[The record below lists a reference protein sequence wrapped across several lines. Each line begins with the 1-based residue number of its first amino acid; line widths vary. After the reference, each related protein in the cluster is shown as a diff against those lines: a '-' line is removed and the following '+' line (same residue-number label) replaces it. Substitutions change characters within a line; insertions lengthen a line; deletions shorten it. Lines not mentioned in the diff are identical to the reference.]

1 MKLHLKWKAM
11 MLFLAIA
18 AAGILA
24 ACSAGGQEPP
34 PSQEPAPAPV
44 PGQEQEIDPDKEVL
58 VYAQLLGS
66 NAVDAPRRDLIDRFN
81 RSHDDVQIVVKD
93 YSYSETD
100 DQGPDRLLVEMAAG
114 QVPDIIDLGG
124 PLPFH
129 QMVKKGYLEDLWPYI
144 ENDPEL
150 GREGVLEAPLKLSEV
165 DGGLY
170 MLFGSVGIETLIGS
184 AEVVG
189 DRTSWTLRD
198 LQDAFAAMPEGSTV
212 LSFDTSRSA
221 ISGSL
226 LRYAAGA
233 YVDREAGTCSF
244 DDPSFRSM
252 LEFIQTFPTDDEVN
266 KETAGLGDAWDAL
279 IEEARARQRK
289 GLQLL
294 EELTYLSLDRLAYWD
309 ALWGGRCAF
318 VGYPVEDG
326 SVGSMFRP
334 GGPQLGISSSCGNKE
349 AAWEFVRTVMTDP
362 PGQQSCIPLER
373 DSYEVKK
380 NTAMTVKTILD
391 INYVTNEELTA
402 PPLTEERVREFEE
415 FFNSIDK
422 ICIWDI
428 SLMNLIHEICDPY
441 FAGAKDLDETIRL
454 LQNRVGL
461 YLNEQK

>member
-129 QMVKKGYLEDLWPYI
+129 QMVKKGYLKDLWPYI

-170 MLFGSVGIETLIGS
+170 MLFGAVEIETLVS
-184 AEVVG
+184 SPELVG

-212 LSFDTSRSA
+212 LAFNDSRDWVATS
-221 ISGSL
+221 L
-226 LRYAAGA
+226 MRYSVGA

-244 DDPSFRSM
+244 DSPSFRSM
-252 LEFIQTFPTDDEVN
+252 MEFVQMFPSSEEVEE
-266 KETAGLGDAWDAL
+266 ETAGLDVTDIWR
-279 IEEARARQRK
+279 EARARQQK

-294 EELTYLSLDRLAYWD
+294 EEVSLTVDDLPALDAQ
-309 ALWGGRCAF
+309 WGGRCALI
-318 VGYPVEDG
+318 GYPMEDG
-326 SVGSMFRP
+326 SGGSIFRP
-334 GGPQLGISSSCGNKE
+334 RGPQLGISSSCGNKE

-402 PPLTEERVREFEE
+402 PPLTEERVRECEE
-415 FFNSIDK
+415 FFNSVDK
-422 ICIWDI
+422 IDIWDG
-428 SLMNLIHEICDPY
+428 SLFFLIREICDPY
-441 FAGAKDLDETIRL
+441 FAGARDLDETIRL

-461 YLNEQK
+461 YLNEQM

>member
-1 MKLHLKWKAM
+1 MKSQNNRS
-11 MLFLAIA
+11 LALTFVL
-18 AAGILA
+18 LA
-24 ACSAGGQEPP
+24 LLLTACSAGGQEPP

-58 VYAQLLGS
+58 VFAQLSGS
-66 NAVDAPRRDLIDRFN
+66 NSERSVRRDVIDRFN

-93 YSYSETD
+93 YSLTATD
-100 DQGPDRLLVEMAAG
+100 GQGPDRLLVEMAAG

-124 PLPFH
+124 SLPLY

-150 GREGVLEAPLKLSEV
+150 GREGVLENPLKLSEV

-170 MLFGSVGIETLIGS
+170 MLFGRVEISTIVSSPEL
-184 AEVVG
+184 VG
-189 DRTSWTLRD
+189 DRTGWTLQELR
-198 LQDAFAAMPEGSTV
+198 DAFAAMPEGSTIM
-212 LSFDTSRSA
+212 SFNTSREEIAGFLMRYSA
-221 ISGSL
+221 E
-226 LRYAAGA
+226 A

-244 DDPSFRSM
+244 DDPSFRSLMEFVQM
-252 LEFIQTFPTDDEVN
+252 LPSVEEVEEEIGGIDFIDVMR
-266 KETAGLGDAWDAL
+266 DA
-279 IEEARARQRK
+279 RSRQQK

-294 EELTYLSLDRLAYWD
+294 EEIDLTFRELQIQDM
-309 ALWGGRCAF
+309 LWGGRCALI
-318 VGYPVEDG
+318 GYPTEDG
-326 SVGSMFRP
+326 SGGSTFRP
-334 GGPQLGISSSCGNKE
+334 RGPQLGISATCGNKE
-349 AAWEFVRTVMTDP
+349 AAWEFVRTVMTNPVSSLTD
-362 PGQQSCIPLER
+362 IPLKR
-373 DSYEVKK
+373 DQYEMKR
-380 NTAMTVKTILD
+380 NAAMTVKAPLD
-391 INYVTNEELTA
+391 ADPVTHEEITA

-461 YLNEQK
+461 YLNEQM

>member
-58 VYAQLLGS
+58 VFAQLSGS
-66 NAVDAPRRDLIDRFN
+66 NADRSVRRDLIDRFN

-170 MLFGSVGIETLIGS
+170 MLFGAVEIETLVS
-184 AEVVG
+184 SPELVG
-189 DRTSWTLRD
+189 DRTSWTFQELRD
-198 LQDAFAAMPEGSTV
+198 AFDAMPEGSTV
-212 LSFDTSRSA
+212 LAFNDSRDWVATS
-221 ISGSL
+221 L
-226 LRYAAGA
+226 MRYSVGA

-244 DDPSFRSM
+244 DSPSFRSM
-252 LEFIQTFPTDDEVN
+252 MEFVQMFPSSEEVEE
-266 KETAGLGDAWDAL
+266 ETAGLGVTDIWR
-279 IEEARARQRK
+279 EARARQQK

-294 EELTYLSLDRLAYWD
+294 EEVSLTVDDLPALDAQ
-309 ALWGGRCAF
+309 WGGRCALI
-318 VGYPVEDG
+318 GYPMEDG
-326 SVGSMFRP
+326 SGGSIFRP
-334 GGPQLGISSSCGNKE
+334 RGPQLGISSSCGNKE

-415 FFNSIDK
+415 FFNSVDK
-422 ICIWDI
+422 IDIWDG
-428 SLMNLIHEICDPY
+428 SLFFLIREICDPY
-441 FAGAKDLDETIRL
+441 FAGARDLDETIRL

-461 YLNEQK
+461 YLNEQM

>member
-18 AAGILA
+18 AAGILT
-24 ACSAGGQEPP
+24 ACGAGGQEPP
-34 PSQEPAPAPV
+34 PSQEPAPAPVV

-170 MLFGSVGIETLIGS
+170 MLFGAVEIEPLVS
-184 AEVVG
+184 SPELVG
-189 DRTSWTLRD
+189 DRTSWTFQELRD
-198 LQDAFAAMPEGSTV
+198 AFDAMPEGSTV
-212 LSFDTSRSA
+212 LAFNDSRDWVATS
-221 ISGSL
+221 L
-226 LRYAAGA
+226 MRYSVGA

-244 DDPSFRSM
+244 DSPSFRSM
-252 LEFIQTFPTDDEVN
+252 MEFVQMFPSSEEVEE
-266 KETAGLGDAWDAL
+266 ETAGLDVTDIWR
-279 IEEARARQRK
+279 EARARQQK

-294 EELTYLSLDRLAYWD
+294 EEVSLTVDDLPALDAQ
-309 ALWGGRCAF
+309 WGGRCALI
-318 VGYPVEDG
+318 GYPMEDG
-326 SVGSMFRP
+326 SGGSIFRP
-334 GGPQLGISSSCGNKE
+334 RGPQLGISSSCGNKE

-415 FFNSIDK
+415 FFNSVDK
-422 ICIWDI
+422 IDIWDG
-428 SLMNLIHEICDPY
+428 SLFFLIREICDPSC
-441 FAGAKDLDETIRL
+441 AGARDLDETIRL

-461 YLNEQK
+461 YLSEQM

>member
-18 AAGILA
+18 AAGILT
-24 ACSAGGQEPP
+24 ACGAGGQEPP

-44 PGQEQEIDPDKEVL
+44 PGQEQETDPNKEVL
-58 VYAQLLGS
+58 VFAQLSGS
-66 NAVDAPRRDLIDRFN
+66 NSERSVRRDVIDRFN

-93 YSYSETD
+93 YSLTATD
-100 DQGPDRLLVEMAAG
+100 DQGPDRLLVEMASG

-124 PLPFH
+124 SLPLY

-349 AAWEFVRTVMTDP
+349 AAWEFVRTVMTNLSDS
-362 PGQQSCIPLER
+362 QSVIPLER
-373 DSYEVKK
+373 DAYEVKK

-402 PPLTEERVREFEE
+402 PPLTEERVREFED

-422 ICIWDI
+422 ICIWDL
-428 SLMNLIHEICDPY
+428 SLMNLIREICDPY
-441 FAGAKDLDETIRL
+441 FAGATDLDETIRL

-461 YLNEQK
+461 YLSEQM

>member
-18 AAGILA
+18 AAGILT

-34 PSQEPAPAPV
+34 PSQEPAPAPA

-58 VYAQLLGS
+58 VFAQLSGS
-66 NAVDAPRRDLIDRFN
+66 NSERSVRRDVIDRFN

-93 YSYSETD
+93 YSLTATD
-100 DQGPDRLLVEMAAG
+100 DQGPDRLLVEMASG

-124 PLPFH
+124 SLPLY

-349 AAWEFVRTVMTDP
+349 AAWEFVRTVMTNLSDS
-362 PGQQSCIPLER
+362 QSVIPLER
-373 DSYEVKK
+373 DAYEVKK

-402 PPLTEERVREFEE
+402 PPLTEERVREFED

-422 ICIWDI
+422 ICIWDL
-428 SLMNLIHEICDPY
+428 SLMNLIREICDPY
-441 FAGAKDLDETIRL
+441 FAGATDLDETIRL

-461 YLNEQK
+461 YLSEQM

>member
-18 AAGILA
+18 AAGILT

-58 VYAQLLGS
+58 VFAQLTGS
-66 NAVDAPRRDLIDRFN
+66 NSDQTVRRDVIDRFN

-93 YSYSETD
+93 YSYSATD
-100 DQGPDRLLVEMAAG
+100 GQGPDRLLVEMASG

-124 PLPFH
+124 PLPLY

-150 GREGVLEAPLKLSEV
+150 GREGVLENPLKLSEV

-170 MLFGSVGIETLIGS
+170 MLFGKVEINTMVSSPEL
-184 AEVVG
+184 VG
-189 DRTSWTLRD
+189 DRTGWTLQELR
-198 LQDAFAAMPEGSTV
+198 DAFAAMPEGSTV
-212 LSFDTSRSA
+212 LSFNTSREEIA
-221 ISGSL
+221 GSL
-226 LRYAAGA
+226 LRYSADA

-244 DDPSFRSM
+244 DDPSFRSLMEFVQM
-252 LEFIQTFPTDDEVN
+252 LP
-266 KETAGLGDAWDAL
+266 G
-279 IEEARARQRK
+279 IEEVEEEIGGIDYIDVLRDARSRQQK

-294 EELTYLSLDRLAYWD
+294 EEIDLTFRELQLQDM
-309 ALWGGRCAF
+309 LWGGRCALI
-318 VGYPVEDG
+318 GYPTEDG
-326 SVGSMFRP
+326 SNGSTFRP
-334 GGPQLGISSSCGNKE
+334 RGPQLGISASCENKE
-349 AAWEFVRTVMTDP
+349 AAWEFVRTVMTGPAGSLTDT
-362 PGQQSCIPLER
+362 PLKREQ
-373 DSYEVKK
+373 YEIKR
-380 NTAMTVKTILD
+380 NTSMTVKAPVD
-391 INYVTNEELTA
+391 FDPVTHEEITA
-402 PPLTEERVREFEE
+402 PPLTEERAREFDD

-422 ICIWDI
+422 IEIWDGP
-428 SLMNLIHEICDPY
+428 LMNLIYEICDPY

-461 YLNEQK
+461 YLSEQV

>member
-170 MLFGSVGIETLIGS
+170 MLFGAVEIETLVS
-184 AEVVG
+184 SPELVG
-189 DRTSWTLRD
+189 DRTSWTFQELRD
-198 LQDAFAAMPEGSTV
+198 AFDAMPEGSTV
-212 LSFDTSRSA
+212 LAFNDSRDWVATS
-221 ISGSL
+221 L
-226 LRYAAGA
+226 MRYSVGA

-244 DDPSFRSM
+244 DSPSFRSM
-252 LEFIQTFPTDDEVN
+252 MEFVQMFPSSEEVEE
-266 KETAGLGDAWDAL
+266 ETAGLDVTDIWR
-279 IEEARARQRK
+279 EARARQQK

-294 EELTYLSLDRLAYWD
+294 EEVSLTVDDLPALDAQ
-309 ALWGGRCAF
+309 WGGRCALI
-318 VGYPVEDG
+318 GYPMEDG
-326 SVGSMFRP
+326 SGGSIFRP
-334 GGPQLGISSSCGNKE
+334 RGPQLGISSSCGNKE

-415 FFNSIDK
+415 FFNSVDK
-422 ICIWDI
+422 IDIWDG
-428 SLMNLIHEICDPY
+428 SLFFLIREICDPY
-441 FAGAKDLDETIRL
+441 FAGARDLDETIRL

-461 YLNEQK
+461 YLNEQM

>member
-1 MKLHLKWKAM
+1 MKLRIKWKAM

-18 AAGILA
+18 AAGILT
-24 ACSAGGQEPP
+24 ACGAGGQEPP

-58 VYAQLLGS
+58 VFAQLSGS
-66 NAVDAPRRDLIDRFN
+66 NSDQTVRRDVIDRFN

-93 YSYSETD
+93 YSYSATD
-100 DQGPDRLLVEMAAG
+100 GQGPDRLLVEMAAG
-114 QVPDIIDLGG
+114 QVPDIINLGG
-124 PLPFH
+124 SLPLY

-150 GREGVLEAPLKLSEV
+150 GREGVLENPLKLSEV

-170 MLFGSVGIETLIGS
+170 MLFGRVEISTIVSSPEL
-184 AEVVG
+184 VG
-189 DRTSWTLRD
+189 DRTGWTLQELR
-198 LQDAFAAMPEGSTV
+198 DAFAAMPEGSTIM
-212 LSFDTSRSA
+212 SFNTSREEIAGFLMRYSA
-221 ISGSL
+221 E
-226 LRYAAGA
+226 A

-244 DDPSFRSM
+244 DDPSFRSLMEFVQM
-252 LEFIQTFPTDDEVN
+252 LPSVEEVEEEIGGIDFIDVMR
-266 KETAGLGDAWDAL
+266 DA
-279 IEEARARQRK
+279 RSRQQK

-294 EELTYLSLDRLAYWD
+294 EEIDLTFRELQIQDM
-309 ALWGGRCAF
+309 LWGGRCALI
-318 VGYPVEDG
+318 GYPTEDG
-326 SVGSMFRP
+326 SGGSTFRP
-334 GGPQLGISSSCGNKE
+334 RGPQLGISATCGNKE
-349 AAWEFVRTVMTDP
+349 AAWEFVRTVMTNPVSSLTDM
-362 PGQQSCIPLER
+362 PLKR
-373 DSYEVKK
+373 DQYEMKR
-380 NTAMTVKTILD
+380 NAAMTVKAPLD
-391 INYVTNEELTA
+391 ADPVTHEEITA

-461 YLNEQK
+461 YLNEQM

>member
-1 MKLHLKWKAM
+1 MKLRIKWKALV
-11 MLFLAIA
+11 LFLAIA

-170 MLFGSVGIETLIGS
+170 MLFGAVEIETLVS
-184 AEVVG
+184 SPELVG
-189 DRTSWTLRD
+189 DRTSWTFQELRD
-198 LQDAFAAMPEGSTV
+198 AFDAMPEGSTV
-212 LSFDTSRSA
+212 LAFNDSRDWVATS
-221 ISGSL
+221 L
-226 LRYAAGA
+226 MRYSVGA

-244 DDPSFRSM
+244 DSPSFRSM
-252 LEFIQTFPTDDEVN
+252 MEFVQMFPSSEEVEE
-266 KETAGLGDAWDAL
+266 ETAGLDVTDIWR
-279 IEEARARQRK
+279 EARARQQK

-294 EELTYLSLDRLAYWD
+294 EEVSLTVDDLPALDAQ
-309 ALWGGRCAF
+309 WGGRCALI
-318 VGYPVEDG
+318 GYPMEDG
-326 SVGSMFRP
+326 SGGSIFRP
-334 GGPQLGISSSCGNKE
+334 RGPQLGISSSCGNKE

-415 FFNSIDK
+415 FFNSVDK
-422 ICIWDI
+422 IDIWDG
-428 SLMNLIHEICDPY
+428 SLFFLIREICDPY
-441 FAGAKDLDETIRL
+441 FAGARDLDETIRL

-461 YLNEQK
+461 YLSEQM

>member
-18 AAGILA
+18 AAGILT
-24 ACSAGGQEPP
+24 ACGAGGQEPP
-34 PSQEPAPAPV
+34 PSQEPAPAPVV

-170 MLFGSVGIETLIGS
+170 MLFGAVEIETLVS
-184 AEVVG
+184 SPELVG
-189 DRTSWTLRD
+189 DRTSWTFQELRD
-198 LQDAFAAMPEGSTV
+198 AFDAMPEGSTV
-212 LSFDTSRSA
+212 LAFNDSRDWVATS
-221 ISGSL
+221 L
-226 LRYAAGA
+226 MRYSVGA

-244 DDPSFRSM
+244 DSPSFRSM
-252 LEFIQTFPTDDEVN
+252 MEFVQMFPSSEEVEE
-266 KETAGLGDAWDAL
+266 ETAGLDVTDIWR
-279 IEEARARQRK
+279 EARARQQK

-294 EELTYLSLDRLAYWD
+294 EEVSLTVDDLPALDAQ
-309 ALWGGRCAF
+309 WGGRCALI
-318 VGYPVEDG
+318 GYPMEDG
-326 SVGSMFRP
+326 SGGSIFRP
-334 GGPQLGISSSCGNKE
+334 RGPQLGISSSCGNKE

-415 FFNSIDK
+415 FFNSVDK
-422 ICIWDI
+422 IDIWDG
-428 SLMNLIHEICDPY
+428 SLFFLIREICDPY
-441 FAGAKDLDETIRL
+441 FAGARDLDETIRL

-461 YLNEQK
+461 YLNEQM

>member
-170 MLFGSVGIETLIGS
+170 MLFGAVEIETLVS
-184 AEVVG
+184 SPELVG

-212 LSFDTSRSA
+212 LAFNDSRDWVATS
-221 ISGSL
+221 L
-226 LRYAAGA
+226 MRYSVGA

-244 DDPSFRSM
+244 DSPSFRSM
-252 LEFIQTFPTDDEVN
+252 MEFVQMFPSSEEVEE
-266 KETAGLGDAWDAL
+266 ETAGLDVTDIWR
-279 IEEARARQRK
+279 EARARQQK

-294 EELTYLSLDRLAYWD
+294 EEVSLTVDDLPALDAQ
-309 ALWGGRCAF
+309 WGGRCALI
-318 VGYPVEDG
+318 GYPMEDG
-326 SVGSMFRP
+326 SGGSIFRP
-334 GGPQLGISSSCGNKE
+334 RGPQLGISSSCGNKE

-415 FFNSIDK
+415 FFNSVDK
-422 ICIWDI
+422 IDIWDG
-428 SLMNLIHEICDPY
+428 SLFFLIREICDPY
-441 FAGAKDLDETIRL
+441 FAGARDLDETIRL

-461 YLNEQK
+461 YLNEQM

>member
-170 MLFGSVGIETLIGS
+170 MLFGAVEIETLVS
-184 AEVVG
+184 SPELVG
-189 DRTSWTLRD
+189 DRTSWTFQELRD
-198 LQDAFAAMPEGSTV
+198 AFDAMPEGSTV
-212 LSFDTSRSA
+212 LAFNDSRDWVATS
-221 ISGSL
+221 L
-226 LRYAAGA
+226 MRYSVGA

-244 DDPSFRSM
+244 DSPSFRSM
-252 LEFIQTFPTDDEVN
+252 MEFVQMFPSSEEVEE
-266 KETAGLGDAWDAL
+266 ETAGLGVTDIWR
-279 IEEARARQRK
+279 EARARQQK

-294 EELTYLSLDRLAYWD
+294 EEVSLTVDDLPALDAQ
-309 ALWGGRCAF
+309 WGGRCALI
-318 VGYPVEDG
+318 GYPMEDG
-326 SVGSMFRP
+326 SGGSIFRP
-334 GGPQLGISSSCGNKE
+334 RGPQLGISSSCGNKE

-415 FFNSIDK
+415 FFNSVDK
-422 ICIWDI
+422 IDIWDG
-428 SLMNLIHEICDPY
+428 SLFFLIREICDPY
-441 FAGAKDLDETIRL
+441 FAGARDLDETIRL

-461 YLNEQK
+461 YLNEQM

>member
-58 VYAQLLGS
+58 VFAQLSGS
-66 NAVDAPRRDLIDRFN
+66 NSERSVRRDVIDRFN

-93 YSYSETD
+93 YSLTATD

-170 MLFGSVGIETLIGS
+170 MLFGAVEIETLVS
-184 AEVVG
+184 SPELVG
-189 DRTSWTLRD
+189 DRTSWTFQELRD
-198 LQDAFAAMPEGSTV
+198 AFDAMPEGSTV
-212 LSFDTSRSA
+212 LAFNDSRDWVATS
-221 ISGSL
+221 L
-226 LRYAAGA
+226 MRYSVGA

-244 DDPSFRSM
+244 DSPSFRSM
-252 LEFIQTFPTDDEVN
+252 MEFVQMFPSSEEVEE
-266 KETAGLGDAWDAL
+266 ETAGLDVTDIWR
-279 IEEARARQRK
+279 EARARQQK

-294 EELTYLSLDRLAYWD
+294 EEVSLTVDDLPALDAQ
-309 ALWGGRCAF
+309 WGGRCALI
-318 VGYPVEDG
+318 GYPMEDG
-326 SVGSMFRP
+326 SGGSIFRP
-334 GGPQLGISSSCGNKE
+334 RGPQLGISSSCGNKE

-415 FFNSIDK
+415 FFNSVDK
-422 ICIWDI
+422 IDIWDG
-428 SLMNLIHEICDPY
+428 SLFFLIREICDPY
-441 FAGAKDLDETIRL
+441 FAGARDLDETIRL

-461 YLNEQK
+461 YLSEQM

>member
-129 QMVKKGYLEDLWPYI
+129 QMVKKGYLKDLWPYI

-170 MLFGSVGIETLIGS
+170 MLFGAVEIETLVS
-184 AEVVG
+184 SPELVG

-212 LSFDTSRSA
+212 LAFNDSRDWVATS
-221 ISGSL
+221 L
-226 LRYAAGA
+226 MRYSVGA

-244 DDPSFRSM
+244 DSPSFRSM
-252 LEFIQTFPTDDEVN
+252 MEFVQMFPSSEEVEE
-266 KETAGLGDAWDAL
+266 ETAGLDVTDIWR
-279 IEEARARQRK
+279 EARARQQK

-294 EELTYLSLDRLAYWD
+294 EEVSLTVDDLPALDAQ
-309 ALWGGRCAF
+309 WGGRCALI
-318 VGYPVEDG
+318 GYPMEDG
-326 SVGSMFRP
+326 SGGSIFRP
-334 GGPQLGISSSCGNKE
+334 RGPQLGISSSCGNKE

-415 FFNSIDK
+415 FFNSVDK
-422 ICIWDI
+422 IDIWDG
-428 SLMNLIHEICDPY
+428 SLFFLIREICDPY
-441 FAGAKDLDETIRL
+441 FAGARDLDETIRL

-461 YLNEQK
+461 YLNEQM

>member
-44 PGQEQEIDPDKEVL
+44 PGQEPEIDPDKEVL

-170 MLFGSVGIETLIGS
+170 MLFGAVEIETLVS
-184 AEVVG
+184 SPELVG
-189 DRTSWTLRD
+189 DRTSWTFQELRD
-198 LQDAFAAMPEGSTV
+198 AFDAMPEGSTV
-212 LSFDTSRSA
+212 LAFNDSRDWVATS
-221 ISGSL
+221 L
-226 LRYAAGA
+226 MRYSVGA

-244 DDPSFRSM
+244 DSPSFRSM
-252 LEFIQTFPTDDEVN
+252 MEFVQMFPSSEEVEE
-266 KETAGLGDAWDAL
+266 ETAGLDVTDIWR
-279 IEEARARQRK
+279 EARARQQK

-294 EELTYLSLDRLAYWD
+294 EEVSLTVDDLPALDAQ
-309 ALWGGRCAF
+309 WGGRCALI
-318 VGYPVEDG
+318 GYPMEDG
-326 SVGSMFRP
+326 SGGSIFRP
-334 GGPQLGISSSCGNKE
+334 RGPQLGISSSCGNKE

-415 FFNSIDK
+415 FFNSVDK
-422 ICIWDI
+422 IDIWDG
-428 SLMNLIHEICDPY
+428 SLFFLIREICDPY
-441 FAGAKDLDETIRL
+441 FAGARDLDETIRL

-461 YLNEQK
+461 YLNEQM

>member
-1 MKLHLKWKAM
+1 MKLHLKWKALV
-11 MLFLAIA
+11 LFLAIA

-129 QMVKKGYLEDLWPYI
+129 QMVKKGYLKDLWPYI

-170 MLFGSVGIETLIGS
+170 MLFGAVEIETLVS
-184 AEVVG
+184 SPELVG

-212 LSFDTSRSA
+212 LAFNDSRDWVATS
-221 ISGSL
+221 L
-226 LRYAAGA
+226 MRYSVGA

-244 DDPSFRSM
+244 DSPSFRSM
-252 LEFIQTFPTDDEVN
+252 MEFVQMFPSSEEVEE
-266 KETAGLGDAWDAL
+266 ETAGLDVTDIWR
-279 IEEARARQRK
+279 EARARQQK

-294 EELTYLSLDRLAYWD
+294 EEVSLTVDDLPALDAQ
-309 ALWGGRCAF
+309 WGGRCALI
-318 VGYPVEDG
+318 GYPMEDG
-326 SVGSMFRP
+326 SGGSIFRP
-334 GGPQLGISSSCGNKE
+334 RGPQLGISSSCGNKE

-415 FFNSIDK
+415 FFNSVDK
-422 ICIWDI
+422 IDIWDG
-428 SLMNLIHEICDPY
+428 SLFFLIREICDPY
-441 FAGAKDLDETIRL
+441 FAGARDLDETIRL

-461 YLNEQK
+461 YLNEQM

>member
-18 AAGILA
+18 AAGILT

-58 VYAQLLGS
+58 VFAQLSGS
-66 NAVDAPRRDLIDRFN
+66 NADRSVRRDVIDRFN

-93 YSYSETD
+93 YSLTATD
-100 DQGPDRLLVEMAAG
+100 DQGPDRLLVEMSAG

-124 PLPFH
+124 SLPFH

-150 GREGVLEAPLKLSEV
+150 GREGVLENPLKLSEV

-170 MLFGSVGIETLIGS
+170 MLFGAVEIETLIGS

-233 YVDREAGTCSF
+233 YVDREAVLPREYRKAVILKSGICLPTIAV
-244 DDPSFRSM
+244 DGVVAGVWNLKKKEPVV
-252 LEFIQTFPTDDEVN
+252 EFFTSQPRALQQEALARVEQIGWG
-266 KETAGLGDAWDAL
+266 TAG
-279 IEEARARQRK
+279 
-289 GLQLL
+289 
-294 EELTYLSLDRLAYWD
+294 RL
-309 ALWGGRCAF
+309 
-318 VGYPVEDG
+318 
-326 SVGSMFRP
+326 
-334 GGPQLGISSSCGNKE
+334 
-349 AAWEFVRTVMTDP
+349 
-362 PGQQSCIPLER
+362 
-373 DSYEVKK
+373 
-380 NTAMTVKTILD
+380 
-391 INYVTNEELTA
+391 
-402 PPLTEERVREFEE
+402 
-415 FFNSIDK
+415 
-422 ICIWDI
+422 
-428 SLMNLIHEICDPY
+428 
-441 FAGAKDLDETIRL
+441 
-454 LQNRVGL
+454 
-461 YLNEQK
+461 

>member
-150 GREGVLEAPLKLSEV
+150 GREGVLENPLKLSEV

-170 MLFGSVGIETLIGS
+170 MLFGKVEINTMVSSPEL
-184 AEVVG
+184 VG
-189 DRTSWTLRD
+189 DRTGWTLQELR
-198 LQDAFAAMPEGSTV
+198 DAFAAMPEGSTV
-212 LSFDTSRSA
+212 LSFNTSREEIA
-221 ISGSL
+221 GSL
-226 LRYAAGA
+226 LRYSADA

-244 DDPSFRSM
+244 DDPSFRSLMEFVQM
-252 LEFIQTFPTDDEVN
+252 LP
-266 KETAGLGDAWDAL
+266 G
-279 IEEARARQRK
+279 IEEVEEEIGGIDYIDVLRDARSRQQK

-294 EELTYLSLDRLAYWD
+294 EEIDLTFRELQLQDM
-309 ALWGGRCAF
+309 LWGGRCALI
-318 VGYPVEDG
+318 GYPTEDG
-326 SVGSMFRP
+326 SNGSTFRP
-334 GGPQLGISSSCGNKE
+334 RGPQLGISASCENKE
-349 AAWEFVRTVMTDP
+349 AAWEFVRTVMTGPAGSLTDT
-362 PGQQSCIPLER
+362 PLKREQ
-373 DSYEVKK
+373 YEIKR
-380 NTAMTVKTILD
+380 NTSMTVKAPVD
-391 INYVTNEELTA
+391 FDPVTHEEITA
-402 PPLTEERVREFEE
+402 PPLTEERAREFDD

-422 ICIWDI
+422 IEIWDGP
-428 SLMNLIHEICDPY
+428 LMNLIYEICDPY
-441 FAGAKDLDETIRL
+441 FAGARDLDETIRL

-461 YLNEQK
+461 YLSEQM

>member
-18 AAGILA
+18 AAGILT

-44 PGQEQEIDPDKEVL
+44 PGQEPEIDPDKEVL

-170 MLFGSVGIETLIGS
+170 MLFGAVEIETLVS
-184 AEVVG
+184 SPELVG
-189 DRTSWTLRD
+189 DRTSWTFQELRD
-198 LQDAFAAMPEGSTV
+198 AFDAMPEGSTV
-212 LSFDTSRSA
+212 LAFNDSRDWVATS
-221 ISGSL
+221 L
-226 LRYAAGA
+226 MRYSVGA

-244 DDPSFRSM
+244 DSPSFRSM
-252 LEFIQTFPTDDEVN
+252 MEFVQMFPSSEEVEE
-266 KETAGLGDAWDAL
+266 ETAGLDVTDIWR
-279 IEEARARQRK
+279 EARARQQK

-294 EELTYLSLDRLAYWD
+294 EEVSLTVDDLPALDAQ
-309 ALWGGRCAF
+309 WGGRCALI
-318 VGYPVEDG
+318 GYPMEDG
-326 SVGSMFRP
+326 SGGSIFRP
-334 GGPQLGISSSCGNKE
+334 RGPQLGISSSCGNKE

-415 FFNSIDK
+415 FFNSVDK
-422 ICIWDI
+422 IDIWDG
-428 SLMNLIHEICDPY
+428 SLFFLIREICDPY
-441 FAGAKDLDETIRL
+441 FAGARDLDETIRL

-461 YLNEQK
+461 YLSEQM

>member
-18 AAGILA
+18 AAGILT

-93 YSYSETD
+93 YSYSATD
-100 DQGPDRLLVEMAAG
+100 GQGPDRLLVEMASG

-124 PLPFH
+124 PLPLY

-150 GREGVLEAPLKLSEV
+150 GREGVLENPLKLSEV

-170 MLFGSVGIETLIGS
+170 MLFGKVEINTMVSSPEL
-184 AEVVG
+184 VG
-189 DRTSWTLRD
+189 DRTGWTLQELR
-198 LQDAFAAMPEGSTV
+198 DAFAAMPEGSTV
-212 LSFDTSRSA
+212 LSFNTSREEIA
-221 ISGSL
+221 GSL
-226 LRYAAGA
+226 LRYSADA

-244 DDPSFRSM
+244 DDPSFRSLMEFVQM
-252 LEFIQTFPTDDEVN
+252 LP
-266 KETAGLGDAWDAL
+266 G
-279 IEEARARQRK
+279 IEEVEEEIGGIDYIDVLRDARSRQQK

-294 EELTYLSLDRLAYWD
+294 EEIDLTFRELQLQDM
-309 ALWGGRCAF
+309 LWGGRCALI
-318 VGYPVEDG
+318 GYPTEDG
-326 SVGSMFRP
+326 SNGSTFRP
-334 GGPQLGISSSCGNKE
+334 RGPQLGISASCENKE
-349 AAWEFVRTVMTDP
+349 AAWEFVRTVMTGPAGSLTDT
-362 PGQQSCIPLER
+362 PLKREQ
-373 DSYEVKK
+373 YEIKR
-380 NTAMTVKTILD
+380 NTSMTVKAPVD
-391 INYVTNEELTA
+391 FDPVTHEEITA
-402 PPLTEERVREFEE
+402 PPLTEERAREFDD

-422 ICIWDI
+422 IEIWDGP
-428 SLMNLIHEICDPY
+428 LMNLIYEICDPY

-461 YLNEQK
+461 YLSEQV